1 MENDIKNQLVE
12 HARLQMFD
20 VLVPFDTIVLS
31 TSLALRDDYL
41 FDLMSDWVKEKND
54 YNKNEMLSE
63 IINYTDE
70 IQRKKGL

>member
-20 VLVPFDTIVLS
+20 VSVPFDTIILS
-31 TSLALRDDYL
+31 TSLALRDEYL
-41 FDLMSDWVKEKND
+41 FDLMADWLKEKND
-54 YNKNEMLSE
+54 YNKNEMLNE

>member
-20 VLVPFDTIVLS
+20 VSVPFDTIVLS
-31 TSLALRDDYL
+31 TSLALRDEYL
-41 FDLMSDWVKEKND
+41 FDLMSDWLKEKND